1 MYSLDINSYVQQR
14 SLSHKKFHIKIINHL
29 MLIQGIVFNEKIC
42 MINMFKNVQDQ
53 ARKTQ

>member
-14 SLSHKKFHIKIINHL
+14 SLSYENFHIKMINHL

-42 MINMFKNVQDQ
+42 MINIC
-53 ARKTQ
+53 